1 MQKVLENIFSTLK
14 EKLSDAKSMLGLGDD
29 AQKAARAAEIKEIEN
44 SLQNIVE
51 MLKKKQEGTEVQLG
65 DLKNALEHVESLNLR
80 DDLSKLNDELFEL
93 SLIHI

>member
-44 SLQNIVE
+44 SLQN
-51 MLKKKQEGTEVQLG
+51 
-65 DLKNALEHVESLNLR
+65 
-80 DDLSKLNDELFEL
+80 L